1 MPRRSR
7 IQDRLVRRTKKGSR
21 KLQKVLGTLALV
33 SMVYG
38 NVGSYICRYTLKATI
53 VFAGSI
59 TPGTI
64 RIRDALRLP
73 AGILARHHLLGRSEG
88 TDLFHRSDNE

>member
-1 MPRRSR
+1 M
-7 IQDRLVRRTKKGSR
+7 
-21 KLQKVLGTLALV
+21 LQKGLGTLALV

-38 NVGSYICRYTLKATI
+38 NVGSYICRYTLKVTV

-59 TPGTI
+59 TPETI

-73 AGILARHHLLGRSEG
+73 AGILGMTPLARTIRRYRPISQEW
-88 TDLFHRSDNE
+88 